1 MSTFEF
7 PESIKS
13 RPTYGKLEKRAGKS
27 YLFIA
32 DAEGAEAIID
42 LASTDQ
48 DLMTKSHVIYIPKDT
63 GEKYQKNLMI

>member
-42 LASTDQ
+42 LASTELQ
-48 DLMTKSHVIYIPKDT
+48 QTKT
-63 GEKYQKNLMI
+63 